1 MNLGKEPI
9 TFFREGDTK
18 MKRFRDLLAESVIIQ
33 GLLTLGVLGLIAY
46 LLIVQREV
54 PNELWAIL
62 SLIVGFFFGS
72 KTRRAKS

>member
-9 TFFREGDTK
+9 VFFREGDTE
-18 MKRFRDLLAESVIIQ
+18 MKRFWDLLAESVIIQ

-46 LLIVQREV
+46 LLIVRQEV

-72 KTRRAKS
+72 KTRRAKA

>member
-9 TFFREGDTK
+9 TFFREGDTE
-18 MKRFRDLLAESVIIQ
+18 MKRFWDLLAESVIIQ

-46 LLIVQREV
+46 LLIVRQEV

-72 KTRRAKS
+72 KSRRAKA